1 MAFGID
7 VNEGTWSNRVLEILL
22 IDRTTNRNI
31 LWATED
37 YEYLGE
43 QYNSRFP
50 IEIYLITGKNSNLI
64 KPRIAKNKEEQGNR
78 TKGKA
83 EVFTP
88 SWICNE
94 QNNLIDNSWFDR
106 ENVFNTT
113 CVKSWCTTKEKIK
126 FPDNSAKSWEKYVD
140 EKRMEI
146 TCGEAP
152 YLVSRYD
159 MVTGEIIELNSRIG
173 LLDRKMRL
181 VHENTYSEQDW
192 LKWSRRAF
200 ESVYA
205 FEFQGDNLLL
215 ARENLLISYI
225 DYMYKKL
232 NREPVEL
239 ELQTIATIISWN
251 VWQMDGL
258 TYTIPYQKHT
268 YQVEQISLFEH
279 EQESQNEICKIKDW
293 RRNKI
298 IKFSDLLNTGGNNG
312 KE

>member
-94 QNNLIDNSWFDR
+94 QNNLIDNSWFDK
-106 ENVFNTT
+106 ENVFNTP
-113 CVKSWCTTKEKIK
+113 CVKGWCTTKEKIK

-159 MVTGEIIELNSRIG
+159 MVTGEIIELNNRIG

-192 LKWSRRAF
+192 LKWSRRVF

-232 NREPVEL
+232 NREPEEI

-258 TYTIPYQKHT
+258 TYTIPYQKQT
-268 YQVEQISLFEH
+268 YQAEQISLFEH

-293 RRNKI
+293 RSNKI
-298 IKFSDLLNTGGNNG
+298 IKFSDLLNMGGNNG
-312 KE
+312 K